1 MLRPLSILRLAMKK
15 FLCLALLTVF
25 VSTASAD
32 IQAPP
37 GDLQTPVRKL
47 SRGLSNIFL
56 GWTELP
62 SSFIRLNERQ
72 AQSNEIVF
80 FGLLNGLERTGAR
93 LGYGIYEVI
102 NFHTPLYKGSY
113 RAPYTSTEYDA
124 VAGYEEFPPQI
135 GFISTIEYTR
145 GRTY

>member
-1 MLRPLSILRLAMKK
+1 MKK
-15 FLCLALLTVF
+15 LLCLALTMVF
-25 VSTASAD
+25 VSTATAD

-72 AQSNEIVF
+72 ASTNEIAF
-80 FGLLNGLERTGAR
+80 FGLLNGLERTGVR

-113 RAPYTSTEYDA
+113 RQPYTSTEYDP

-135 GFISTIEYTR
+135 GYISTIEYTR

>member
-1 MLRPLSILRLAMKK
+1 MLRALSILRLAMKK
-15 FLCLALLTVF
+15 FLCLALVSVF
-25 VSTASAD
+25 VSSAAAD

-37 GDLQTPVRKL
+37 GDSYTPVRKL

-62 SSFIRLNERQ
+62 ASFIRLNERQ
-72 AQSNEIVF
+72 SQSSEIVF
-80 FGLLNGLERTGAR
+80 YGLLNGLERTGAR

-124 VAGYEEFPPQI
+124 VNGYEEFPPQI
-135 GFISTIEYTR
+135 GYISTIEYTR
-145 GRTY
+145 GRSY